1 MINGCYETGL
11 IEWKNGSITNA
22 EGENEGSAHVL
33 SFAALAGLD
42 KEKVSVF
49 SKGTERVLFFV
60 FFLNWREHLQV
71 ANVLLSS
78 AHAVVADSRFMGA
91 VLQGRFGHAG
101 GGRSWEY

>member
-42 KEKVSVF
+42 KEKV
-49 SKGTERVLFFV
+49 RVLRGPNVSELTKRVDFV
-60 FFLNWREHLQV
+60 FLIGSTFT
-71 ANVLLSS
+71 SS
-78 AHAVVADSRFMGA
+78 
-91 VLQGRFGHAG
+91 
-101 GGRSWEY
+101 